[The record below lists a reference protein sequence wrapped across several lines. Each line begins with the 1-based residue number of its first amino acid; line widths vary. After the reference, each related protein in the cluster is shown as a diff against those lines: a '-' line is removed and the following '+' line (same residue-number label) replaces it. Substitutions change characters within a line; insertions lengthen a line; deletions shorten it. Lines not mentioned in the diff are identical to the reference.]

1 MRGTTATFLDTLKG
15 SHRMVSRA
23 KLVAPWQ
30 TGTNPVGIQLPADNP
45 AALNTTWGY
54 LPIVSGGVDQD
65 ATADVTSTASVTVM
79 LDWPSLPTSIGS
91 PYGYE
96 LFIER
101 GVQYGNGTQEFVG
114 LGYFRIN
121 DVAQDDY
128 RKARGLGAQLTM
140 ACEDRMANIRDGR
153 PLFPQV
159 FGDGSSFQ
167 GVVDFVVNDV
177 MPGVPVVYDFSAST
191 TLLVGNHVL
200 EDDRVKFLQELTTAY
215 GKIMFFDYAGR
226 LQIKSPPDPTRTSV
240 YTINHGTGGVLAS
253 LKRSVSRTGVYN
265 GAVAKGDPASDIP
278 PVSGFALDL
287 DPASPTYWFGPFGKV
302 PEYFS
307 STFLVTDD
315 QCAGAAATMRLKQNG
330 APYSVSLGMV
340 PNPALEVSDVVTVT
354 YSDDSPAETHIIDKI
369 SIGLKAQ
376 DVMTIDTRKQYLK

>member
-1 MRGTTATFLDTLKG
+1 MRAVTAQFLETLKG
-15 SHRMVSRA
+15 SRRMAARA

-30 TGTNPVGIQLPADNP
+30 TGTNPVGIQLPTDDPTASS
-45 AALNTTWGY
+45 TTWGY
-54 LPIVSGGVDQD
+54 LPIVSASVVQD
-65 ATADVTSTASVTVM
+65 ASADVTSTATLDVV
-79 LDWPSLPTSIGS
+79 LDWPAKPTSVGS
-91 PYGYE
+91 PYGTE
-96 LFIER
+96 VFIEL
-101 GVQYGNGTQEFVG
+101 GVQYASGTREYVG

-121 DVAQDDY
+121 EDGQSLVN
-128 RKARGLGAQLTM
+128 GGPVTLTT
-140 ACEDRMANIRDGR
+140 EDRMANIRDGR

-159 FGDGSSFQ
+159 FGDGASFQ

-177 MPGVPVVYDFSAST
+177 MPGVPVVYDFAASS

-215 GKIMFFDYAGR
+215 GKVMYFDYAGR
-226 LQIKSPPDPTRTSV
+226 LQVKSPPSPTSAPVHAIRAGA
-240 YTINHGTGGVLAS
+240 YGGLVGLQ
-253 LKRSVSRTGVYN
+253 RSISRDGVFN

-315 QCAGAAATMRLKQNG
+315 QCAGAAAAMRLKQNG
-330 APYSVSLGMV
+330 APYTVNLTAT
-340 PNPALEVSDVVTVT
+340 PNPALEISDVITVT
-354 YSDDSPAETHIIDKI
+354 YSDDFPDETHIIDRI
-369 SIGLKAQ
+369 TLGLTAK
-376 DVMTIDTRKQYLK
+376 DGTMSIDTRKQYLK

>member
-1 MRGTTATFLDTLKG
+1 
-15 SHRMVSRA
+15 MVARA

-30 TGTNPVGIQLPADNP
+30 IGTNPVGVRLPTDDP
-45 AALNTTWGY
+45 SALSTTWGY
-54 LPIVSGGVDQD
+54 LPIVTGSVTQD
-65 ATADVTSTASVTVM
+65 ATADVTSTATVDTL
-79 LDWPSLPTSIGS
+79 LDWPQTPTAIGS

-101 GVQYGNGTQEFVG
+101 GVQYGNGTREYVG

-121 DVAQDDY
+121 DVAQQDL
-128 RKARGLGAQLTM
+128 RLARGVGTGLSMT
-140 ACEDRMANIRDGR
+140 CEDRMSNIRDGR

-167 GVVDFVVNDV
+167 GVVDFVVADV
-177 MPGVPVVYDFSAST
+177 MPGVTVVYDFPAST

-215 GKIMFFDYAGR
+215 GKIMYFDYQGR
-226 LQIKSPPDPTRTSV
+226 LQIKSPPNPLAGSV
-240 YTINHGTGGVLAS
+240 YTINQGKFGVLS
-253 LKRSVSRTGVYN
+253 SVSRTVSRAGVYN

-278 PVSGFALDL
+278 PVAGFALDL
-287 DPASPTYWFGPFGKV
+287 DPASPTYWFGAFGKV

-307 STFLVTDD
+307 STFLTTND
-315 QCAGAAATMRLKQNG
+315 QCAATAAAMRVKQNG

-340 PNPALEVSDVVTVT
+340 PNPALEIADVVTVT
-354 YSDDSPAETHIIDKI
+354 YPGDAPDETHIIDRI
-369 SIGLKAQ
+369 SLGLTPK